1 MNTELYTKRFKGKYG
16 DSEIELSSPV
26 ITVYD
31 NHSDPFSSG
40 SNGYITKARVKNDVL
55 EFYHDWWDYGWY
67 SYKVM
72 CEKYPDAVGC
82 VLRELG
88 L

>member
-1 MNTELYTKRFKGKYG
+1 MWVKVDYSTEAKKNPKPNMPGEWAIYTKR
-16 DSEIELSSPV
+16 
-26 ITVYD
+26 
-31 NHSDPFSSG
+31 H
-40 SNGYITKARVKNDVL
+40 
-55 EFYHDWWDYGWY
+55 WWNYGWY

-72 CEKYPDAVGC
+72 CEKYPDAVCC